1 MARSPIHRRNHRVAP
16 ESLRQRGVALA
27 VLVWFLAAM
36 SLLVGAIAMQARVDI
51 KLTQLHASRAKAEA
65 AGDGAIQL
73 ALADMLL
80 REREVN
86 FDPSIPFAVEYR
98 RGGLQ
103 IRVKLLP
110 VTGLIDLNR
119 ATEDLLA
126 RLFASVEGVEE
137 GRARELAF
145 NVVQWRSAGGAIG
158 EFDGENGTSP
168 NQGGVE
174 LRNARLE
181 AIEDLLLVPG
191 VDRRVFDS
199 VRDAVYVSQR
209 GQSGVDWKSAP
220 ASVLRA
226 LGDLDEQQSRQLV
239 EARDQED
246 SPEGIAPAEIDTSF
260 QQSDRLSDYRV
271 DAVVSSGADRFLRRR
286 WVERGRS
293 GRDGLPWSFFRS
305 EPVRSLSRGPG
316 GQGGRGCQ
324 CWILVSLGACSATT
338 CAELSITCGP
348 VGRNFFGVTVRR
360 YSRP

>member
-1 MARSPIHRRNHRVAP
+1 MRRTTCNRRNPRAAP
-16 ESLRQRGVALA
+16 ISLRQRGVALA

-73 ALADMLL
+73 ALTDMLL
-80 REREVN
+80 REREIN
-86 FDPSIPFAVEYR
+86 FDPSVPFAVEYR
-98 RGGLQ
+98 RGGLD
-103 IRVKLLP
+103 IKVKLLP

-126 RLFASVEGVEE
+126 RLFVSVEGVDE

-145 NVVQWRSAGGAIG
+145 NVVQWRSAGGAIEESG
-158 EFDGENGTSP
+158 AGDGP
-168 NQGGVE
+168 NRNETGVE

-191 VDRRVFDS
+191 VDRGIFDS
-199 VRDAVYVSQR
+199 VRDAIYVSQR
-209 GQSGVDWKSAP
+209 GQSGVDWMSAP

-226 LGDLDEQQSRQLV
+226 LGDLDEQQARQLI

-246 SPEGIAPAEIDTSF
+246 GPEGVAPAEIDTSF

-286 WVERGRS
+286 WVERGPS
-293 GRDGLPWSFFRS
+293 GRDGLPWSYFRS
-305 EPVRSLSRGPG
+305 EPVRSLGASPG
-316 GQGGRGCQ
+316 GKPEGEA
-324 CWILVSLGACSATT
+324 GAG
-338 CAELSITCGP
+338 L
-348 VGRNFFGVTVRR
+348 
-360 YSRP
+360 